1 MVNFSCETKE
11 LKRILSAAS
20 KIAVLKAS
28 LPILSNVFLN
38 AYENKLELWATDL
51 EIGIKLYISANV
63 EKNFQTTVSA
73 KLLYDIVNNLDE
85 KILNFVQKESNIL
98 EINGENFK
106 YQLNTLPV
114 EDYPTLPTDIEEKP
128 IVLNQKIFKDSLQET
143 LFAAAGA
150 NEDNVVLS
158 GVLFKIENNKLNMV
172 ALDGYRLAKKSF
184 EIESGNLSNEIIIPA
199 KALSEVSKLLNNTDD
214 KVEIFYDKFKAVI
227 KANNF
232 VLFSRLL
239 EHQFP
244 QYERVFPKEINIRLI
259 VNKEKLSKALK
270 RICLISIA
278 KESPNLIKLNLKNE
292 KFYISANTQDVGN
305 GYEEVEFEDLDS
317 KTNEDFFI
325 SFNAKY
331 LLDVLTILEC
341 KDVRLEFSNYSSPG
355 IITKSLS
362 DDFVSVI
369 MPVRTLGTLP

>member
-1 MVNFSCETKE
+1 M
-11 LKRILSAAS
+11 
-20 KIAVLKAS
+20 
-28 LPILSNVFLN
+28 
-38 AYENKLELWATDL
+38 
-51 EIGIKLYISANV
+51 
-63 EKNFQTTVSA
+63 
-73 KLLYDIVNNLDE
+73 
-85 KILNFVQKESNIL
+85 
-98 EINGENFK
+98 
-106 YQLNTLPV
+106 
-114 EDYPTLPTDIEEKP
+114 
-128 IVLNQKIFKDSLQET
+128 
-143 LFAAAGA
+143 
-150 NEDNVVLS
+150 
-158 GVLFKIENNKLNMV
+158 
-172 ALDGYRLAKKSF
+172 
-184 EIESGNLSNEIIIPA
+184 
-199 KALSEVSKLLNNTDD
+199 LNNTDD

-278 KESPNLIKLNLKNE
+278 KESPNLIKLNLKNK